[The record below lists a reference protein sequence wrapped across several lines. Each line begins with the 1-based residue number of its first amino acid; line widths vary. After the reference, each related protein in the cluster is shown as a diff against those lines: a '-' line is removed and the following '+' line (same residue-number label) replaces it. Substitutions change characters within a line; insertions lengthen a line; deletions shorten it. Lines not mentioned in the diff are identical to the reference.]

1 MEITTCQIFVK
12 SDIAKIKAGI
22 KKMERRDVMQLVF
35 GLQDT
40 LAKATAASTAKS
52 WKKVLIA
59 HLWNV
64 A

>member
-1 MEITTCQIFVK
+1 MEITTCHIFVK
-12 SDIAKIKAGI
+12 SDNFAKIKGI
-22 KKMERRDVMQLVF
+22 KEMERRDVMQVVF

-59 HLWNV
+59 HLWHV
-64 A
+64 L